1 MRYFVLYD
9 GIVVTGKA
17 AGPRYLLVDRDNV
30 EIKNAAHLYGKAV
43 LEAHD
48 ALSDEH
54 GDKNISI
61 LQCGITGEK
70 LVRFACLIGDFNHAA
85 GRGGMGVVFGSKNL
99 PQRMIPSPSAFLK
112 GFLMDFA
119 KG

>member
-9 GIVVTGKA
+9 GIVITGKV
-17 AGPRYLLVDRDNV
+17 AGPRYLLMDRDNV

-48 ALSDEH
+48 ALSDKH

-61 LQCGITGEK
+61 LHCGKLRELGLEWVIWLFFESIISSCIRKQSFHEK
-70 LVRFACLIGDFNHAA
+70 VG
-85 GRGGMGVVFGSKNL
+85 FG
-99 PQRMIPSPSAFLK
+99 
-112 GFLMDFA
+112 
-119 KG
+119 